1 MSHKWNHNFP
11 KIAREAGFA
20 IRELSVGHC
29 IDWRFIASIDPYSI
43 VSERDYEKLD
53 EFIPHISEV
62 PIGSVLNNRILDP
75 AIGKYFVLAQFSVQY
90 LLFCKQFLDETVMEI
105 RNTAQDVQKENA
117 RLEKI
122 CRKKN
127 DELMTL
133 HRRLQRAENVQIQQ
147 HAVYPCSKCT
157 KNFISSELLHSHM
170 VRKHGVSH
178 EPEPSVT
185 AGRKLSETDS
195 NLINTIKLELEVKQ
209 LKERLNVA
217 EKDLMDQ
224 RSRDHRC
231 HSCEKD
237 RPKEREQPE
246 QSKQVPIEV
255 KSIAIQSNLE
265 DFKDVNEKEVQT
277 SIRSKTPET
286 PPRLSPIQRLTPSP
300 VPLDYISKSD
310 LEAIVREQ
318 KEQFEA
324 WKTLEREKFNGE
336 IEQVRRNLTAAIH
349 ELEKRPAP
357 IPEQRHVHDEE
368 DDRIW
373 KQRYHELERMYE
385 NSQRQVRET
394 VQNVEAVY
402 EDKFKQLERRMERKE
417 AAVETRREESKVLL
431 PPPEQEQQVE
441 SEIDEAIEEHGSASE
456 EPAQTESDDEIRA
469 LEAAKARFLAKIAVE
484 PPPEVSHEV
493 PQKPERKLISPK
505 KQIMNTFKTRLKSL
519 GIDPKAKS
527 LPKDDLNTVA
537 EAMAERRDV
546 NRKKN
551 RGFFITRNQ
560 LLAKVDQI
568 AKGKIGESSKQLSKS
583 EDLPVIKKKE
593 SAPQPVPKFRSS
605 LQTPSEILP
614 DRPNALKTTTS
625 NANLFK
631 IKSVGPNSNFLSVP
645 EVKHANSNDEIL
657 TVQAE
662 INALPPS
669 LRTSPRAS
677 FSEYERHLE
686 RLLDTPIKQV
696 GTPPDLI
703 TVEGRKEADQ
713 SDSSDLN
720 AAKPVPRKRVLFN
733 LDKQGSGTTDAVPI
747 GPTLSST
754 VIHVSKAD
762 EESDWNISSFEDEK

>member
-133 HRRLQRAENVQIQQ
+133 HRRLQRAENVQSQQ

-224 RSRDHRC
+224 RNRDHRC
-231 HSCEKD
+231 HGCEKD
-237 RPKEREQPE
+237 RPKERELPE
-246 QSKQVPIEV
+246 QIKQVPIEL

-300 VPLDYISKSD
+300 VPLDYISKAD
-310 LEAIVREQ
+310 LEAIVRDQ

-336 IEQVRRNLTAAIH
+336 IEQ
-349 ELEKRPAP
+349 
-357 IPEQRHVHDEE
+357 RHVHYEE

-417 AAVETRREESKVLL
+417 AAVEIRREERIVLA
-431 PPPEQEQQVE
+431 PPEQEHQVE

-456 EPAQTESDDEIRA
+456 EAVQTESDDEIRA

-527 LPKDDLNTVA
+527 LPKDDLNSAA

-568 AKGKIGESSKQLSKS
+568 AKGKIGESSKHPSKS

-614 DRPNALKTTTS
+614 DRPNTLKTTTS

-645 EVKHANSNDEIL
+645 EVKHANNNDEIL

-677 FSEYERHLE
+677 FSDYERHLE

-703 TVEGRKEADQ
+703 TVESRKEADQ
-713 SDSSDLN
+713 SDSSDLM

-733 LDKQGSGTTDAVPI
+733 LDKQSSGAPDALPI